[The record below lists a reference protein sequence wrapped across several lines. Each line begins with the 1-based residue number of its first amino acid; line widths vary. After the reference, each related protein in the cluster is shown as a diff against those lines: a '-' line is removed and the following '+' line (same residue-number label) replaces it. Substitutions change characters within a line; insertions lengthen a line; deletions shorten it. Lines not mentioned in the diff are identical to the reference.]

1 MPTATHAAGTKS
13 KKREIMKKVTIAF
26 ITTLWLA
33 SVHAAGSLS
42 KVMPEDEVIFVT
54 GRVTVGHDVT
64 ASGHYT
70 QIVLDQPEISPCDHK
85 LVRTIMIWNMNVGD
99 HMQLASY
106 TDERVAVMGTIVCP
120 MSGIIFAPD
129 PNPKSVIRVY

>member
-1 MPTATHAAGTKS
+1 
-13 KKREIMKKVTIAF
+13 
-26 ITTLWLA
+26 
-33 SVHAAGSLS
+33 
-42 KVMPEDEVIFVT
+42 
-54 GRVTVGHDVT
+54 
-64 ASGHYT
+64 
-70 QIVLDQPEISPCDHK
+70 
-85 LVRTIMIWNMNVGD
+85 MIWNMNVGD